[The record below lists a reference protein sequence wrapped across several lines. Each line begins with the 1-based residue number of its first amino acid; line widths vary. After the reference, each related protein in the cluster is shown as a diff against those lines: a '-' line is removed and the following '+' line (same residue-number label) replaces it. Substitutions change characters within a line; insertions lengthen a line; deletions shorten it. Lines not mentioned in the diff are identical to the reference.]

1 MVAGVV
7 LGIGLLVVT
16 EGAVAEGFL
25 PAAAGY
31 ELISDDE
38 EEGLL
43 VCKECKK
50 EMGALQFA
58 DSDARTERKEWTEKE
73 KGVKDA
79 ESKSAQREE
88 YLKSQTHCLHID
100 GKTVKRC
107 RRMVYRKSGY
117 CYVHQRE

>member
-1 MVAGVV
+1 MLSG
-7 LGIGLLVVT
+7 
-16 EGAVAEGFL
+16 
-25 PAAAGY
+25 
-31 ELISDDE
+31 DDE
-38 EEGLL
+38 KKDGLL
-43 VCKECKK
+43 VCKECQK

-58 DSDARTERKEWTEKE
+58 DSDARTERMEWTEKE
-73 KGVKDA
+73 KKTAAGGPWDVVDSFAGGVKDA

-88 YLKSQTHCLHID
+88 YLKSQTYCLHID

>member
-1 MVAGVV
+1 MLSG
-7 LGIGLLVVT
+7 
-16 EGAVAEGFL
+16 
-25 PAAAGY
+25 
-31 ELISDDE
+31 DDE
-38 EEGLL
+38 KKDGLL
-43 VCKECKK
+43 VCKECQK

-73 KGVKDA
+73 DSFAEGVKNA

-117 CYVHQRE
+117 CYAHQRE